1 MSSFNVGSGSKQSFD
16 SRHPSPGGYGH
27 HAAAPPAPPVPYAQ
41 PKQKYG
47 APPACAANTT
57 ALGASWCLLDG
68 EYPTYDVQHAI
79 EYHYAAVAALYKVCG
94 LPSEP

>member
-1 MSSFNVGSGSKQSFD
+1 MISR
-16 SRHPSPGGYGH
+16 RHPSPGGYGH
-27 HAAAPPAPPVPYAQ
+27 HAAAPPPPPVPYAQ

-57 ALGASWCLLDG
+57 ALGASWCLVDG

-79 EYHYAAVAALYKVCG
+79 EYHYAAVAALYKARRRRCPI
-94 LPSEP
+94 LE